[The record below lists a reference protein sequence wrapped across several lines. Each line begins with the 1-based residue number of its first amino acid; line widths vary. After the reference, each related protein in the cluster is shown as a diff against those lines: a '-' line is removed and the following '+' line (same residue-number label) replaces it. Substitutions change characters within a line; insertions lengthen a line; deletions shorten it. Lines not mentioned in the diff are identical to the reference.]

1 MTKTNKIWSEEA
13 YMQYPKQWILFVEME
28 YDPETYKYMG
38 LVHLVT
44 DSKDEAYETE
54 RALGRSRGNSAV
66 MEGFNDTPQI
76 GGLSLWGQ

>member
-1 MTKTNKIWSEEA
+1 MPGSQKIWSEEA
-13 YMQYPKQWILFVEME
+13 YMKYPKQWIVFVEME

-44 DSKDEAYETE
+44 PNKNEAYEVE
-54 RALGRSRGNSAV
+54 RALGGNKGNTMV

-76 GGLSLWGQ
+76 GGLSLWNQ